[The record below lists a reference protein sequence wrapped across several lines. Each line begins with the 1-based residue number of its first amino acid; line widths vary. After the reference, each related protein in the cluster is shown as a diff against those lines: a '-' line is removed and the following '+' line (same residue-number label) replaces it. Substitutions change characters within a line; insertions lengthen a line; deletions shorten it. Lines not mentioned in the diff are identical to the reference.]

1 MPSHTFNTVAG
12 TAATGGTGGGGAGVT
27 SNEIVNLV
35 ADATEGAG
43 FVHNQVVNG
52 GNSANAKTRWGLKYY
67 VSGTAGLR
75 LIATDDSQATG
86 TGSGATRFDYAY
98 ARGPNSTSNAQT
110 TYNDQTGSVTSNS
123 GSVGSYEWR
132 ETDYIDGEGIPET
145 RLDVRWNSV
154 LVFTALIYVGQTS
167 VTGSDGLTYTK
178 DSQFSTSTD
187 TVYYGLTQVDAGLWV
202 YGNNTTSGTITG
214 IKMKLIVTNVTEPAG
229 GNIAALRSLT
239 NATTGSASGNLGP
252 ITSNATYDSGWLTSG
267 LSTGLLVVCNQVPN
281 IAGSSSGNCSYLF
294 QGTGELWA
302 RASGVSDTKVKDF
315 QFSVTT
321 VISL

>member
-1 MPSHTFNTVAG
+1 MPSHTFNTIAG
-12 TAATGGTGGGGAGVT
+12 TTDTGGTGGGSAGIT
-27 SNEIVNLV
+27 SNVITNLV
-35 ADATEGAG
+35 ADLNEGSG

-52 GNSANAKTRWGLKYY
+52 GSSANAKTRFGLKYY
-67 VSGTAGLR
+67 VSGTQGLR

-110 TYNDQTGSVTSNS
+110 TYNDQTGASTTNS

-154 LVFTALIYVGQTS
+154 LVFTALIYVGQSS

-178 DSQFSTSTD
+178 GSQFSTTTN
-187 TVYYGLTQVDAGLWV
+187 TVYYGLTQSNPGLWV

-214 IKMKLIVTNVTEPAG
+214 IKMKLTINNVSEPAG
-229 GNIAALRSLT
+229 GNIVALRSLT
-239 NATTGSASGNLGP
+239 NTSGGSASGNLGP
-252 ITSNATYDSGWLTSG
+252 ITSNGTYDSGWLTSG
-267 LSTGLLVVCNQVPN
+267 MGTGLTVVCNQVPN
-281 IAGSSSGNCSYLF
+281 IAGSSTGNCTYLY
-294 QGTGELWA
+294 QGVGELWA
-302 RASGVSDTKVKDF
+302 RASGVTDTKVKDF
-315 QFSVTT
+315 LFSITT

>member
-1 MPSHTFNTVAG
+1 MPSHTFNTIAG
-12 TAATGGTGGGGAGVT
+12 TTDTGGTGGGSGGIT
-27 SNEIVNLV
+27 SNVITNLV
-35 ADATEGAG
+35 ADVSEGAG

-52 GNSANAKTRWGLKYY
+52 GTSANAKTKWGLNYY
-67 VSGTAGLR
+67 VSGTSGLR

-110 TYNDQTGSVTSNS
+110 TYNDQDGTSTTNS

-154 LVFTALIYVGQTS
+154 LVFTALVYVGQTS
-167 VTGSDGLTYTK
+167 VIGSDGLTYTK
-178 DSQFSTSTD
+178 GSQFSTSTN
-187 TVYYGLTQVDAGLWV
+187 TVYYALTQSNPAFPAYV
-202 YGNNTTSGTITG
+202 NNTTSGTITG
-214 IKMKLIVTNVTEPAG
+214 IKMKLVVTNVAEPAG
-229 GNIAALRSLT
+229 GNIVALRSLT
-239 NATTGSASGNLGP
+239 NTAGGNLGP
-252 ITSNATYDSGWLTSG
+252 IVANGTYDSGWLTSG
-267 LSTGLLVVCNQVPN
+267 LGTGLTVVCNQVPN
-281 IAGSSSGNCSYLF
+281 TTSSSSGNCTYLF
-294 QGTGELWA
+294 QGSGELWA

-315 QFSVTT
+315 QFSITT

>member
-1 MPSHTFNTVAG
+1 MPSHTFNTIAG
-12 TAATGGTGGGGAGVT
+12 TTDTGGTGGGSAGIT
-27 SNEIVNLV
+27 SNVITNLV
-35 ADATEGAG
+35 ADLNEGSG

-52 GNSANAKTRWGLKYY
+52 GSSANAKTRFGLKYY
-67 VSGTAGLR
+67 VSGTQGLR

-98 ARGPNSTSNAQT
+98 ARGPNSSSNAQT
-110 TYNDQTGSVTSNS
+110 TYNDQDGTSTTNS

-154 LVFTALIYVGQTS
+154 LVFTALIYVGQSS

-178 DSQFSTSTD
+178 GSQFSTTTN
-187 TVYYGLTQVDAGLWV
+187 TVYYGLTQSNPGLWV

-214 IKMKLIVTNVTEPAG
+214 IKMKMTVDTASAQA
-229 GNIAALRSLT
+229 GNIAPLRTMNGS
-239 NATTGSASGNLGP
+239 NVDAVNSYDTGW
-252 ITSNATYDSGWLTSG
+252 ITSN
-267 LSTGLLVVCNQVPN
+267 LSTGIPVVINQVPN
-281 IAGSSSGNCSYLF
+281 IASSSSGNATYIF
-294 QGTGELWA
+294 TGSIELWA

-315 QFSVTT
+315 RFSATT

>member
-1 MPSHTFNTVAG
+1 MPSHTFNTIAG
-12 TAATGGTGGGGAGVT
+12 TTDTGGTGGGSAGIT
-27 SNEIVNLV
+27 SNVITNLV
-35 ADATEGAG
+35 ADLNEGSG

-52 GNSANAKTRWGLKYY
+52 GSSANAKTRFGLKYY
-67 VSGTAGLR
+67 VSGTQGLR

-98 ARGPNSTSNAQT
+98 ARGPNSSSNAQT
-110 TYNDQTGSVTSNS
+110 TYNDQDGTETANS

-154 LVFTALIYVGQTS
+154 LVFTALIYVGQSS

-178 DSQFSTSTD
+178 GSQFSTTTN
-187 TVYYGLTQVDAGLWV
+187 TVYYGLTQSNPGLWV

-214 IKMKLIVTNVTEPAG
+214 IKMKMTVDTASAQA
-229 GNIAALRSLT
+229 GNIAPLRTMNGS
-239 NATTGSASGNLGP
+239 NVDAVNSYDTGW
-252 ITSNATYDSGWLTSG
+252 ITSN
-267 LSTGLLVVCNQVPN
+267 LSTGIPVVINQVPN
-281 IAGSSSGNCSYLF
+281 IASSSSGNATYIF
-294 QGTGELWA
+294 TGSIELWA

-315 QFSVTT
+315 RFSATT